1 MFEHLFT
8 LTSRSFPALVEQQL
22 LRVRIP
28 HGYYMEDNRSL
39 DEIYEAVCNR
49 IRERY
54 VEQGIEISDEEVR
67 KAADNL
73 LRFCNRVIDINAN
86 KE

>member
-8 LTSRSFPALVEQQL
+8 LTSRNFRALVAQQF

-28 HGYYMEDNRSL
+28 HGLFMEDNRSL
-39 DEIYEAVCNR
+39 DEIYKAICER
-49 IRERY
+49 IRKGY
-54 VEQGIEISDEEVR
+54 VDQGIEISDEEVK

-73 LRFCNRVIDINAN
+73 LRFCNRIVGFTE

>member
-8 LTSRSFPALVEQQL
+8 LTSKNFRALVAQQFL
-22 LRVRIP
+22 WVRIP

-39 DEIYEAVCNR
+39 DEIYEAICTR
-49 IRERY
+49 IRELY
-54 VEQGIEISDEEVR
+54 VEQGIEISDEEMK

-73 LRFCNRVIDINAN
+73 LRFCNQVIEINV
-86 KE
+86 ED

>member
-1 MFEHLFT
+1 
-8 LTSRSFPALVEQQL
+8 
-22 LRVRIP
+22 
-28 HGYYMEDNRSL
+28 MEDNRSL